1 MSQSLYSTICAM
13 VFLVVAVGH
22 LARLLFG
29 WEIQIGHW
37 SPPTWVSIV
46 GLIIPAFL
54 SAWGFRLAS
63 RSRRTV

>member
-1 MSQSLYSTICAM
+1 MSQSLYFTICGM
-13 VFLVVAVGH
+13 VFLVVSMGH

-46 GLIIPAFL
+46 GLIIPGTL
-54 SAWGFRLAS
+54 SAWGFILAS
-63 RSRRTV
+63 RTRHTA